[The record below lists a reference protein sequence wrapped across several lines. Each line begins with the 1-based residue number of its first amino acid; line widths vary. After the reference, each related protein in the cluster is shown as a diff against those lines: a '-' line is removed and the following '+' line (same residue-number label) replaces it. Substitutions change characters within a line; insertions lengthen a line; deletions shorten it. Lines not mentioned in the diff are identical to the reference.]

1 MSQFTV
7 QLSTQDFRRELDA
20 FLRLLPKGVVVPAV
34 KKIAFDVVADIVR
47 GITVDS
53 PTRVDTGRY
62 RAGYRLA
69 LIDGV
74 VSGAGV
80 LPTSSKSE
88 TGDGQMTYSGT
99 GLAFEAEII
108 NHVDYALLVEDGT
121 VKMRPG
127 NHVKRALAAAKLNIV
142 ALTEQMRKA
151 VSADFGG
158 P

>member
-1 MSQFTV
+1 MTQFSV

-20 FLRLLPKGVVVPAV
+20 FMRLLPKDVIVPAV
-34 KKIAFDVVADIVR
+34 KKIAFDVLADIVR
-47 GITVDS
+47 GVTVDS

-69 LIDGV
+69 LIDGA
-74 VSGAGV
+74 VSGAGA
-80 LPTSSKSE
+80 LPSSSKSK
-88 TGDGQMTYSGT
+88 TGDGEMVYSGT

-121 VKMRPG
+121 AKMRPG

-142 ALTEQMRKA
+142 ALTQQMRKA
-151 VSADFGG
+151 IAAGFGG